1 MPIRLSIIAT
11 LLRWLVI
18 VFAGGYG
25 GWILVEGVRRLY
37 FSHADNI
44 DVSSRGWHLL
54 FVVIPAGILISLA
67 VAAFLR
73 WHRYLAT
80 VLMMP
85 VVLCVY
91 AYCSSGVRWVR
102 DHVPFDRWEDVPIV
116 GGLAPALLGFAP
128 FVLVAWIWYWGLAV
142 IFRYIDRAE
151 ARGAYRVW
159 GTSESAEENSESARD
174 DKTVG

>member
-1 MPIRLSIIAT
+1 MSIITT

-37 FSHADNI
+37 FSQADSI

-54 FVVIPAGILISLA
+54 FVAIPAGILGSLA

-73 WHRYLAT
+73 WYRYLAT

-91 AYCSSGVRWVR
+91 AYGSSGVRWVR
-102 DHVPFDRWEDVPIV
+102 DHVPFDRWEDLPIV
-116 GGLAPALLGFAP
+116 GGLAPALLGFLP
-128 FVLVAWIWYWGLAV
+128 FLIVAWIWYRGLAV
-142 IFRYIDRAE
+142 IFRFIDRAE
-151 ARGAYRVW
+151 ARGVYRVW
-159 GTSESAEENSESARD
+159 EASKNADENLESVRD
-174 DKTVG
+174 DKTGG